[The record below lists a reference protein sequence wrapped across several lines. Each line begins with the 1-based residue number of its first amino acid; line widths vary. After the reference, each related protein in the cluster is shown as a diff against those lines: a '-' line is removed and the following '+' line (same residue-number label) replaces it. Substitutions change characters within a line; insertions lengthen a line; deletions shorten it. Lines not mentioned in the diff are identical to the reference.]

1 MKKRYLVIMLILLS
15 VVSLLIGAK
24 NITISDIISFK
35 NDSINIM
42 LISRV
47 PRLIAIL
54 LAGIGMSICGLI
66 MQQISKNKFVS
77 PTTGATIDSAQLGIV
92 VAMILMPNAS
102 SMQKA
107 LVSFVFALAGTYI
120 FMKFIRTLKFKD
132 AIFIPLVGI
141 MCGNIIG
148 SLTSFLGYRFELMQ
162 SINSWMQGKFS
173 MILRGNYEL
182 IYISIPLII
191 IAILY
196 ANKFTV
202 AGMGEDFAKN
212 LGVDY
217 EKVVNLG
224 LVIVALVTVSVV
236 ITAGNIPY
244 IGLIVPNI
252 VSLYKGDNVGENI
265 GHTALFGALF
275 VLVCDILR
283 RIIIYPYELSV
294 GLTIGVLGSAIFLC
308 MIFRRAGY
316 GLNAKVKIEKEES
329 KKYINKK
336 SKSEIEAGNKIFILG
351 ILILVV
357 SGLFLCIGLNAN
369 NMDYALSQRIPK
381 LLSIIL
387 TGVCISYINCNI
399 PNI

>member
-1 MKKRYLVIMLILLS
+1 MKKRYLIIAILILS
-15 VVSLLIGAK
+15 VVSLFLGAK
-24 NITISDIISFK
+24 SV
-35 NDSINIM
+35 SILDLVNGNEEGVRIFV
-42 LISRV
+42 LSRL
-47 PRLIAIL
+47 PRLITIL
-54 LAGIGMSICGLI
+54 ATGMGMSIAGLI

-92 VAMILMPNAS
+92 VAMILLPNAS
-102 SMQKA
+102 PIQKA
-107 LVSFVFALAGTYI
+107 LISFGFALAGTYI
-120 FMKFIRTLKFKD
+120 FMKFITTLKFKD

-148 SLTSFLGYRFELMQ
+148 AITSFLGYQFELMQ
-162 SINSWMQGKFS
+162 NINAWMQGKFS

-275 VLVCDILR
+275 VLVCDILS

-316 GLNAKVKIEKEES
+316 GAK
-329 KKYINKK
+329 
-336 SKSEIEAGNKIFILG
+336 
-351 ILILVV
+351 
-357 SGLFLCIGLNAN
+357 C
-369 NMDYALSQRIPK
+369 
-381 LLSIIL
+381 
-387 TGVCISYINCNI
+387 
-399 PNI
+399 